1 MMNKKVIKQF
11 YSDIVSKEAIRPIMT
26 GVYFEKDWCAASD
39 THVLVVYNE
48 SDPRFEGK
56 IISATGEEIK
66 GKYPNVKRVIPAD
79 NIDEF
84 KGDLYQLTRALN
96 WWVKQENVHEDDQIV
111 FGKQGFMIRTLRRIL
126 NLLSLTA
133 EFQTAKMYLGEK
145 ARPCKIVSENF
156 TSIAMPVQFDEAE
169 VDSEREDGC
178 STAVSYANLINTFAL
193 ESSKPKVAKP
203 AKYDWL

>member
-1 MMNKKVIKQF
+1 MMNKKIVKHF

-26 GVYFEKDWCAASD
+26 GVYFDRDWCAASD

-66 GKYPNVKRVIPAD
+66 GKYPNVKRVIPEK
-79 NIDEF
+79 NVDEF
-84 KGDLYQLTRALN
+84 KGDLNQLFRALN
-96 WWVKQENVHEDDQIV
+96 WWMKQENSHENDQIA
-111 FGKQGFMIRTLRRIL
+111 FGKQAFMVRTLRRIL
-126 NLLSLTA
+126 NLLSLTS
-133 EFQTAKMYLGEK
+133 EFRTAKMYIGEP

-169 VDSEREDGC
+169 IDSEREEGC
-178 STAVSYANLINTFAL
+178 SIIISYANLINTFAL
-193 ESSKPKVAKP
+193 EGSKPKVAKP
-203 AKYDWL
+203 SKYDWL